1 MYSSSSSGPADPYF
15 DDIDEMDDL
24 SFTFAFQPIIDE
36 GPNRVIGYEA
46 LIRGVAGQPASA
58 VLSTIR
64 PENRQRFDQAVRLRA
79 IREASRLGL
88 RAPLHLNCS
97 WLSPAHT
104 RAAMVG
110 LLNAAS
116 ARGIRREDLVLELQ
130 NLDQYNSMEELK
142 QIRQGM
148 RDFRVRLL
156 VDRFGA
162 GNADLARLA
171 FLRPDMV
178 KLDRQLIAGIQNGG
192 ARQGIVTGVVAMCRT
207 LNIQVVAVGV
217 EEFAE
222 LSWLTGQG
230 VRLFQGYYFG
240 KPAINRVPEVERFK
254 FDRFLGDQETRGGA
268 ASFSAC

>member
-1 MYSSSSSGPADPYF
+1 MYSASGNSDPYF
-15 DDIDEMDDL
+15 DDMDEMNDL

-104 RAAMVG
+104 SAAMVG
-110 LLNAAS
+110 MLNAAS
-116 ARGIRREDLVLELQ
+116 SRGMRREDLVLELQ
-130 NLDQYNSMEELK
+130 NLDQYASLEELK

-148 RDFRVRLL
+148 RNFRVRLL
-156 VDRFGA
+156 VDRFG
-162 GNADLARLA
+162 GGSADLVRLA
-171 FLRPDMV
+171 LLRPDMV

-192 ARQGIVTGVVAMCRT
+192 SRQGIVAGVVAMCRT
-207 LNIQVVAVGV
+207 LNIQVIAVGV

-222 LSWLTGQG
+222 LSWLTNQG

-240 KPAINRVPEVERFK
+240 KPAIDRVPEVQRYK
-254 FDRFLGDQETRGGA
+254 FDSSIGNPESTSGMARSGA
-268 ASFSAC
+268 C